1 MSMVLIAVTPQF
13 PMTIIWITCM
23 MAIYITNMMIIGTS
37 ALLMAAWST
46 PNTSINTDLIVATL
60 QFLTATM
67 STTYTTATYT
77 PPTATTG
84 TNTKYSVSGRDG
96 VR

>member
-1 MSMVLIAVTPQF
+1 MVLIAVTPQF

-46 PNTSINTDLIVATL
+46 PYTNINTDLIVATL

-84 TNTKYSVSGRDG
+84 TNTKFSVSGRGD

>member
-84 TNTKYSVSGRDG
+84 TNTKYSVSGRGG

>member
-60 QFLTATM
+60 QFLTVTM

-84 TNTKYSVSGRDG
+84 TNTKYSVSGRGDA
-96 VR
+96 R

>member
-1 MSMVLIAVTPQF
+1 MVLIAVTPQF

-46 PNTSINTDLIVATL
+46 PNTNINTDLIVATL

>member
-1 MSMVLIAVTPQF
+1 MVLIAVTPQF

-60 QFLTATM
+60 QFLTVTM
-67 STTYTTATYT
+67 STIYTMDTYT

-84 TNTKYSVSGRDG
+84 TNTKYSVSGRGG

>member
-1 MSMVLIAVTPQF
+1 MVLIAVTPQF

-84 TNTKYSVSGRDG
+84 TNTKYSVSGRGD

>member
-1 MSMVLIAVTPQF
+1 MVLIAVTPQF

-67 STTYTTATYT
+67 STIYTMDTYT

-84 TNTKYSVSGRDG
+84 TNTKYSVSGRGD

>member
-1 MSMVLIAVTPQF
+1 MVLIAVTPQF

-84 TNTKYSVSGRDG
+84 TNTKFSVSGRGD

>member
-23 MAIYITNMMIIGTS
+23 MAIYITHMMIIGTS

-60 QFLTATM
+60 QFLTVTM

-84 TNTKYSVSGRDG
+84 TNTKYSVSGRGDA
-96 VR
+96 R

>member
-1 MSMVLIAVTPQF
+1 MVLIAVTPQF

-37 ALLMAAWST
+37 ALLMAVWST

-84 TNTKYSVSGRDG
+84 TNTKYSVSGRGDA
-96 VR
+96 R

>member
-1 MSMVLIAVTPQF
+1 MVLIAVTPQF

-46 PNTSINTDLIVATL
+46 PNTSTNMGQIVVML
-60 QFLTATM
+60 QSPTVTT
-67 STTYTTATYT
+67 STIYMMATYT
-77 PPTATTG
+77 PLMATTG
-84 TNTKYSVSGRDG
+84 TNTKYSVSGRGD

>member
-84 TNTKYSVSGRDG
+84 TNTKYSVSGRGD

>member
-1 MSMVLIAVTPQF
+1 MVLIAVTPQF

-37 ALLMAAWST
+37 APLMAAWST

-84 TNTKYSVSGRDG
+84 TNTKYSVSGRGD

>member
-1 MSMVLIAVTPQF
+1 MVLIAVTPQF

-46 PNTSINTDLIVATL
+46 PNTNINTDLIVATL

-84 TNTKYSVSGRDG
+84 TNTKFSVSGRGD

>member
-1 MSMVLIAVTPQF
+1 MVLIAVTPQF

-46 PNTSINTDLIVATL
+46 PYTNINTDLIVATL

-84 TNTKYSVSGRDG
+84 TNTKYSVSGRGD